1 MRAFLFVLLATPA
14 LAADYHVSRVG
25 RDTNPG
31 TAAAPWMTIQKAAD
45 SLTPGD
51 TAFVH
56 RGKYKERVKVRVS
69 GSAAGGFV
77 TICSAPDEKAIV
89 DGAGFVPPVGADTAL
104 FLIEDRSYV
113 VIKGFE
119 IRNYK
124 AALGNRTPAGVF
136 VTGESDHIE
145 IRGNNIHHIAY
156 NAKRGNAFG
165 IAVYGTSAAH
175 PISRVIVDGNNVHHL
190 KTGNSESVVL
200 NGNVTDFEVTNNT
213 VHHNNNIG
221 LDFIGFEGTCPDVAQ
236 DQARDGVCRGNTV
249 WNISSYGNPAY
260 GRHYSADGIY
270 ADGGT
275 RILIERNISHHN
287 DIGVELASEHA
298 NRATSD
304 VILRDNF
311 IYQNRIVGLFM
322 GGYDAQRGSCAGCKV
337 TNNTFFQND
346 TKRDGNGEI
355 SFQHFVTDNTIMQ
368 NIFVAGPQSL
378 LVGNPTTTNSG
389 NVLDWNLYFAP
400 DDVADSAWQWKSSE
414 RTGFAD
420 WQSFAQQ
427 DAHSLFADPKF
438 ASVAP
443 PDLHLQSGS
452 PAIDAGDPV
461 FAAAIGET
469 DIDGQERIN
478 GGRVDLGADEF

>member
-1 MRAFLFVLLATPA
+1 MRFLLFVLLATPA
-14 LAADYHVSRVG
+14 LAVDYHVSPRG

-31 TAAAPWMTIQKAAD
+31 SDVAPWKTIQKAANT
-45 SLTPGD
+45 LAPGD

-56 RGKYKERVKVRVS
+56 NGKYKERVKLHVS
-69 GSAAGGFV
+69 GSQAGGFV
-77 TICSAPDEKAIV
+77 TICNAPGEKPIV
-89 DGAGFVPPVGADTAL
+89 DGTGLVPPIGSDTGL
-104 FLIEDRSYV
+104 FSVEDRSYV

-124 AALGNRTPAGVF
+124 AATGNRTPMGVF

-165 IAVYGTSAAH
+165 IAIYGTSPTH
-175 PISRVIVDGNNVHHL
+175 PISGVVIDGNNVHHL
-190 KTGNSESVVL
+190 KTGNSESVAL
-200 NGNVTDFEVTNNT
+200 NGNVTNFEVTNNT
-213 VHHNNNIG
+213 VHDNNNIG
-221 LDFIGFEGTCPDVAQ
+221 IVFIGFEDTCPDLAQ

-249 WNISSYGNPAY
+249 WNINSYGNPAY
-260 GRHYSADGIY
+260 GRHYSAGGIY
-270 ADGGT
+270 VDGGT
-275 RILIERNISHHN
+275 RVLIERNVSHHN

-298 NRATSD
+298 NRATSA
-304 VILRDNF
+304 VTLRDNF
-311 IYQNRIVGLFM
+311 VYRNRIVGLFM
-322 GGYDAQRGSCAGCKV
+322 GGYDALRGSCTDCKV

-355 SFQHFVTDNTIMQ
+355 AFQHFVTGNTVTQ

-378 LVGNPTTTNSG
+378 LFGNPTTTNNS

-400 DDVADSAWQWKSSE
+400 DGSADSEWQWKNSV

-420 WQSFAQQ
+420 WQSLSQQ
-427 DAHSLFADPKF
+427 DAHSLFADPKLV
-438 ASVAP
+438 SIAP

-452 PAIDAGDPV
+452 PAIDAGDPA
-461 FAAAIGET
+461 FAAAMGET
-469 DIDGQERIN
+469 DIDGQARIN
-478 GGRVDLGADEF
+478 GARVDLGADEF